1 MVQEI
6 YLDGTYLKMDPTWG
20 QWSSSWKASQISR
33 MITRNQL
40 ELETVCEVGCGA
52 GEVLRQLQSKMNA
65 DCTFYGYDV
74 SPQAIELCK
83 GKENERLHFKL
94 GDITR
99 EKHAFFDLVMVIDVL
114 EIVDDYLGLLREIRS
129 KGDYKIF
136 HIHLNMTVQRLFRQF
151 TLVQLIQEGHV
162 HFFSKAT
169 ALQTLKYAGYEIL
182 DYCYTGKAV
191 DLPTNRMS
199 RQLMKLPR
207 RLAYAIHKDL
217 AVSLFGGWELLVLAR

>member
-6 YLDGTYLKMDPTWG
+6 YLDGTYLKMDPTWS
-20 QWSSSWKASQISR
+20 QWSSPWKASQIFK
-33 MITRNQL
+33 MITRNKL
-40 ELETVCEVGCGA
+40 EPKTVCEVGCGA
-52 GEVLRQLQSKMNA
+52 GEVLRQLQSKMDG

-74 SPQAIELCK
+74 SPQAIKLCD

-99 EKHAFFDLVMVIDVL
+99 EQHAFFDLVLVVDVL
-114 EIVDDYLGLLREIRS
+114 EIVDDYLSLLRGIRS

-136 HIHLNMTVQRLFRQF
+136 HIHLNMTVQRLLRDY
-151 TLVQLIQEGHV
+151 TMVQLIKEGHV

-169 ALQTLKYAGYEIL
+169 ALQTLKYAGYEVI

-199 RQLMKLPR
+199 RKLMKLPR
-207 RLAYAIHKDL
+207 QLAYAIHKDL
-217 AVSLFGGWELLVLAR
+217 AVSFFGGWELLVLAK